1 MQRKELQMTVI
12 GLSGFAQ
19 SGKTTA
25 ALYLEK
31 KYGVRRKH
39 IAEPLRAMLAVLLQA
54 NGMSSDMITRYL
66 EGDLKEELI
75 PELGVTSR
83 YAQITLGTEW
93 GRQMINQN
101 LWAWTWA
108 RGVQDGES
116 VMNDSVRFPNEA
128 AAIREL
134 GGVVIMI
141 KRPGTRPAKFKNK
154 IGEFLFDK
162 FGIMW
167 GVHPSERIDLI
178 KPDFIIHNDAD
189 LETLYADLDNAMAAH
204 FSRVQQT
211 SFANSKKAVAAAT
224 GLALAVGLGR

>member
-1 MQRKELQMTVI
+1 MTVV

-31 KYGVRRKH
+31 KYGIRRKH

-54 NGMSSDMITRYL
+54 NGMSSDEITRYL
-66 EGDLKEELI
+66 EGDLKEQVI
-75 PELGVTSR
+75 PCLGVTSR
-83 YAQITLGTEW
+83 YAQITIGTEW
-93 GRQMINQN
+93 GREMINQN
-101 LWAWTWA
+101 LWANTWA
-108 RGVQDGES
+108 AGVANGES

-128 AAIREL
+128 AAIRSL
-134 GGVVIMI
+134 GGFVIMI

-154 IGEFLFDK
+154 LGEFLYDK

-189 LETLYADLDNAMAAH
+189 VETMYADLDKAMAEH
-204 FSRVQQT
+204 FSKTQLI
-211 SFANSKKAVAAAT
+211 SFKHSRQAIAAAH
-224 GLALAVGLGR
+224 GLALATGLSR

>member
-1 MQRKELQMTVI
+1 MTVI

-39 IAEPLRAMLAVLLQA
+39 IAEPLRAMLAVLMQA
-54 NGMSSDMITRYL
+54 NGMESAEITRYL
-66 EGDLKEELI
+66 EGDLKESVV
-75 PELGVTSR
+75 PCLGVTSR
-83 YAQITLGTEW
+83 YAQITIGTEW
-93 GRQMINQN
+93 GRELIGQD
-101 LWAWTWA
+101 LWSNTWA
-108 RGVQDGES
+108 AGVKDGES

-128 AAIREL
+128 AAIRGL

-141 KRPGTRPAKFKNK
+141 KRPGTRPAKFKNQL
-154 IGEFLFDK
+154 GEFLFDK

-189 LETLYADLDNAMAAH
+189 VETLYSDLDNAMAAH

-211 SFANSKKAVAAAT
+211 SFANSNKAVAAAA

>member
-1 MQRKELQMTVI
+1 MTVV

-31 KYGVRRKH
+31 KYGIRRKH

-54 NGMSSDMITRYL
+54 NGMSSDEITEYL
-66 EGDLKEELI
+66 EGAKKEQVI
-75 PELGVTSR
+75 PCLGVTSR
-83 YAQITLGTEW
+83 YAQITIGTEW
-93 GRQMINQN
+93 GREMINQN
-101 LWAWTWA
+101 LWANTWA
-108 RGVQDGES
+108 AGVKDGES

-128 AAIREL
+128 AAIRQL
-134 GGVVIMI
+134 GGFVIMI
-141 KRPGTRPAKFKNK
+141 KRPGTKPAKFKNK
-154 IGEFLFDK
+154 LGEFLYSK

-189 LETLYADLDNAMAAH
+189 VETMYRDLDAAMAKYFEKTQLISFKH
-204 FSRVQQT
+204 SRQ
-211 SFANSKKAVAAAT
+211 AIAAAH
-224 GLALAVGLGR
+224 GLALATGFSR

>member
-1 MQRKELQMTVI
+1 MQKENAMTVI

-39 IAEPLRAMLAVLLQA
+39 IAEPLRAMLAVLMQA
-54 NGMSSDMITRYL
+54 NGMESAEITRYL
-66 EGDLKEELI
+66 EGDLKESVV
-75 PELGVTSR
+75 PCLGVTSR
-83 YAQITLGTEW
+83 YAQITIGTEW
-93 GRQMINQN
+93 GRELIGQD
-101 LWAWTWA
+101 LWSNTWA
-108 RGVQDGES
+108 AGVKDGES

-128 AAIREL
+128 AAIRGL

-154 IGEFLFDK
+154 LGEFLFDK

-189 LETLYADLDNAMAAH
+189 VETLYADLDKAMAEH
-204 FSRVQQT
+204 FKMRTKTTASGSSGSV
-211 SFANSKKAVAAAT
+211 SAYA
-224 GLALAVGLGR
+224 GLAIASGFTR